1 MQCLTS
7 VRHTVTALLL
17 LNCAAAL
24 PALTPAPASAQTDVR
39 QRFGVSTPM
48 RDGVELVS
56 DLWLPGEEGPYPT
69 VLVRTPYLKAKAR
82 WMNLGHAFARNGYA
96 FIVQD
101 ARGRG
106 DSGGTFDFFF
116 ADAEDGFDTIEWI
129 ARQPWSNGRIGMM
142 GGSYRATV
150 QWLAEREGAPLTCIF
165 PQAPAARYLD
175 EIPYTGGA
183 FRMEWALGWIN
194 GTSGRIGQNENAM
207 LTDRDAVF
215 VHRPILTMDS
225 VMGRVMPLYRDFLAH
240 PTADAYWD
248 RILFDDED
256 FAGMDVPSLTV
267 TGWYDAD
274 QPGAF
279 HYWRGM
285 RAHSPAADRQYLLSG
300 PWDHGETRTGGT
312 PAIGELDRPGSVV
325 DIDGLAM
332 EWFDWCLKGDGS
344 GDFDFPRAR
353 VYLTGSGEWR
363 EFDDYPPGEVTER
376 SLYFHSGGRAN
387 SLHGDGTLSWDAP
400 GDEPP
405 DRFTYDPHHPVP
417 SAPGGDGTDQRAV
430 QRRDDV
436 LVYTSDILDEPLTVL
451 GKVFVVVHAA
461 TDAPDTDFTA
471 KLTDVYPDGRAVK
484 LAVNPAG
491 VIRARYR
498 LGRDRE
504 VPIEPG
510 TPLRYEI
517 ELFDLGHTF
526 LPGHRVRIEVSSSA
540 SPFIN
545 PNQNTGNPVA
555 TDMEWR
561 IARQTVYHDGER
573 ASHVRL
579 PVLPGGYN

>member
-1 MQCLTS
+1 MRCSTPG
-7 VRHTVTALLL
+7 RHIAAPLRL

-24 PALTPAPASAQTDVR
+24 LILAPAQASAQTDVH
-39 QRFGVSTPM
+39 QRFGVTTPM

-56 DLWLPGEEGPYPT
+56 DLWLPGEDGQYPT

-82 WMNLGHAFARNGYA
+82 WMTLGHAFARNGYA

-106 DSGGTFDFFF
+106 DSEGEFDFFF
-116 ADAEDGFDTIEWI
+116 ADAEDGYDTIEWI
-129 ARQPWSNGRIGMM
+129 TRQSWSNGRIGMM

-165 PQAPAARYLD
+165 PQAPAARYFD

-194 GTSGRIGQNENAM
+194 GTSGRIGQNESAT
-207 LTDRDAVF
+207 LTDHDAVF
-215 VHRPILTMDS
+215 AHRPLISMDS
-225 VMGRVMPLYRDFLAH
+225 VMGRVMPLYRDFLRH
-240 PTADAYWD
+240 STEDAYWD
-248 RILFDDED
+248 RILFDDAD
-256 FAGMDVPSLTV
+256 FPGMDVPALTV

-285 RAHSPAADRQYLLSG
+285 RTHSPGADRQYLLAG

-312 PAIGELDRPGSVV
+312 PQIGELARPGSVM

-332 EWFDWCLKGDGS
+332 EWFDWCLKGDGD
-344 GDFDFPRAR
+344 GEFDLPRAR
-353 VYLTGSGEWR
+353 VYLTGANQWMD
-363 EFDDYPPGEVTER
+363 FDEYPPREVADR
-376 SLYFHSGGRAN
+376 SLYLHSGGNAN
-387 SLHGDGTLSWDAP
+387 SAIGDGTLSWDAP
-400 GDEPP
+400 GEEPP
-405 DRFTYDPHHPVP
+405 DRFTFDPHHPVP
-417 SAPGGDGTDQRAV
+417 SEPAGDGADQRAV

-436 LVYTSDILDEPLTVL
+436 LVYTSDVLEEPLTVL
-451 GKVFVVVHAA
+451 GKVFVIVHAA
-461 TDAPDTDFTA
+461 TDARDTDFTA
-471 KLTDVYPDGRAVK
+471 KLTDVYPDGRAIK
-484 LAVNPAG
+484 LGVNPAG

-504 VPIEPG
+504 VPIEPE

-526 LPGHRVRIEVSSSA
+526 LAGHRVRIEVSSSA
-540 SPFIN
+540 SPFVN

-555 TDMEWR
+555 TDTEWR
-561 IARQTVYHDGER
+561 IAQQTVYHDRER

-579 PVLPGGYN
+579 PVLGRR

>member
-1 MQCLTS
+1 MRHMITILWLLT
-7 VRHTVTALLL
+7 
-17 LNCAAAL
+17 CAATLFILA
-24 PALTPAPASAQTDVR
+24 PAPASAQTDVR
-39 QRFGVSTPM
+39 QRFGVTTPM

-56 DLWLPGEEGPYPT
+56 DLWLPGEEGRYPT

-82 WMNLGHAFARNGYA
+82 WMTLGHAFARNGYA

-106 DSGGTFDFFF
+106 DSQGDFGFFF
-116 ADAEDGFDTIEWI
+116 ADAEDGYDTIEWI
-129 ARQPWSNGRIGMM
+129 AAQSWSNGRIGMM

-150 QWLAEREGAPLTCIF
+150 QWLAAREGAPLTCLF
-165 PQAPAARYLD
+165 PQAPAARYFD

-207 LTDRDAVF
+207 LTDRDAVHA
-215 VHRPILTMDS
+215 HRPLISMDS
-225 VMGRVMPLYRDFLAH
+225 VMGRVMPLYRDFLQH
-240 PTADAYWD
+240 STEDAYWD
-248 RILFDDED
+248 RILFDDAD
-256 FAGMDVPSLTV
+256 FADMDVPALTV

-285 RAHSPAADRQYLLSG
+285 RAHSPAANRQYLLAG

-312 PAIGELDRPGSVV
+312 PRIGELDRPGSVM

-332 EWFDWCLKGDGS
+332 EWFDWCLKGDGD
-344 GDFDFPRAR
+344 GEFDLPRAR
-353 VYLTGSGEWR
+353 VYLTGANQWMD
-363 EFDDYPPGEVTER
+363 FDEYPPREVADR
-376 SLYFHSGGRAN
+376 SLYLHSGGNAN
-387 SLHGDGTLSWDAP
+387 SAIGDGTLSWDAP
-400 GDEPP
+400 GEEPP
-405 DRFTYDPHHPVP
+405 DRFTFDPHHPVP
-417 SAPGGDGTDQRAV
+417 SEPAGDGADQRAV

-436 LVYTSDILDEPLTVL
+436 LVYTSDVLEEPLTVL
-451 GKVFVVVHAA
+451 GKVFVIVHAA
-461 TDAPDTDFTA
+461 TDARDTDFTA
-471 KLTDVYPDGRAVK
+471 KLTDVYPDGRAIK
-484 LAVNPAG
+484 LGVNPAG

-504 VPIEPG
+504 VLVEPG
-510 TPLRYEI
+510 TSQRYEI

-540 SPFIN
+540 SPFVN

-561 IARQTVYHDGER
+561 IAQQTVYHDRER

-579 PVLPGGYN
+579 PVLRRR

>member
-1 MQCLTS
+1 MRCSTPG
-7 VRHTVTALLL
+7 RHIVAPLRL

-24 PALTPAPASAQTDVR
+24 FILAPAPASAQTDVR
-39 QRFGVSTPM
+39 QRFGVTTPL

-56 DLWLPGEEGPYPT
+56 DLWLPAEEGRYPT

-82 WMNLGHAFARNGYA
+82 WMTLGHAFARNGYA

-106 DSGGTFDFFF
+106 DSQGEFNFFF
-116 ADAEDGFDTIEWI
+116 TDAEDGYDTIEWI
-129 ARQPWSNGRIGMM
+129 TGQTWSNGRIGMM

-150 QWLAEREGAPLTCIF
+150 QWLAAREGAPLTCLF

-215 VHRPILTMDS
+215 AHRPLISMDS
-225 VMGRVMPLYRDFLAH
+225 VMGRVMPLYRDFLQH
-240 PTADAYWD
+240 PTEDAYWD

-256 FAGMDVPSLTV
+256 FEGMDVPALTV

-285 RAHSPAADRQYLLSG
+285 RAHSPAADRQYLLAG

-312 PAIGELDRPGSVV
+312 PRIGELDRPGSVM

-332 EWFDWCLKGDGS
+332 EWFDWCLKGDADGE
-344 GDFDFPRAR
+344 FDLPRAR
-353 VYLTGSGEWR
+353 VYLTGANQWMD
-363 EFDDYPPGEVTER
+363 FDEYPPREVADR
-376 SLYFHSGGRAN
+376 SLYLHSGGNAN
-387 SLHGDGTLSWDAP
+387 SAIGDGTLSWDAP
-400 GDEPP
+400 GEEPP

-417 SAPGGDGTDQRAV
+417 SEPGGDGADQRAV

-436 LVYTSDILDEPLTVL
+436 LVYTSDALEEPLTVL
-451 GKVFVVVHAA
+451 GKIFVIVHAA
-461 TDAPDTDFTA
+461 TDAHDTDFTA
-471 KLTDVYPDGRAVK
+471 KLTDVYPDGRAIK
-484 LAVNPAG
+484 LGVNPAG

-504 VPIEPG
+504 VLVEPG

-526 LPGHRVRIEVSSSA
+526 LAGHRVRIEVSSSA
-540 SPFIN
+540 SPFVN

-555 TDMEWR
+555 TDTEWR
-561 IARQTVYHDGER
+561 IAQQTVYHDRER
-573 ASHVRL
+573 ASHLRL
-579 PVLPGGYN
+579 PVLGRR